1 MWLTRRFGLI
11 ALALASFVLT
21 GIFGYMGI
29 EGWSFL
35 ESLYMTILTFT
46 TVGYDEVHPLSAQG
60 RIFTTFLMLVGV
72 ATMLYTLTTVV
83 QYVVEEEFVH
93 SFLRRNRM
101 VARLSRL
108 NGHFIVCGFGRVGQ
122 SVAESFLRESV
133 PVVVIDTDPDA
144 LARATKMEVP
154 FVQGSATEDDT
165 LRAARIDRA
174 KGLVAALGADQDNV
188 FVTLSARGLNQDLQI
203 VARASR
209 ADSITNLDRAGADH
223 VISPHQIG
231 GLRMAMSATRPLVV
245 DFLDCLL
252 MSSDEDSQHITEVLV
267 TEGSPLST
275 GPIGSVCAPLDVHVL
290 AIRRGGEIIIYPD
303 KDQTCLPG
311 DSVILVGVSRA
322 LSSFEGR
329 SR

>member
-1 MWLTRRFGLI
+1 
-11 ALALASFVLT
+11 
-21 GIFGYMGI
+21 MGI

-245 DFLDCLL
+245 DFLDSLL
-252 MSSDEDSQHITEVLV
+252 MSSDDDSQHITEVLV

-290 AIRRGGEIIIYPD
+290 AIRRGGEIIVYPD
-303 KDQTCLPG
+303 EDQTCLPG